1 MKIIGHIVC
10 IDIPE
15 HSGNYHIDDNGN
27 LANNNTLIDV
37 KGCLKNN
44 FKVIGTTLEIITNS
58 TSELIDHI
66 LVNHYI
72 DYMDLSKEFVNPLQ
86 SFASWRQFYGVSD
99 NSLFLTYADTNSTYK
114 SLKTLPKTAIL
125 EPECLTFLEIIDN
138 DKQKFVVNK
147 YGVPINFNGY
157 HKYDLNNFRIKS
169 GIYYALKSDDNYII
183 QNTSVDINID
193 NINPGNMRKERLY
206 NNLINNDI
214 VLLQ

>member
-1 MKIIGHIVC
+1 MKIIGHIVA

-37 KGCLKNN
+37 KGAFQKH
-44 FKVIGTTLEIITNS
+44 FKVVGTVMEVT
-58 TSELIDHI
+58 TSNLIDHI

-99 NSLFLTYADTNSTYK
+99 NSLLLTYADSNSTYK
-114 SLKTLPKTAIL
+114 WLKTLPKTAIL
-125 EPECLTFLEIIDN
+125 KPECLTFLEIIDT
-138 DKQKFVVNK
+138 DKQKFIVNK
-147 YGVPINFNGY
+147 YGVPVNFNGY
-157 HKYDLNNFRIKS
+157 HKYDLNNFKIKP
-169 GIYYALKSDDNYII
+169 GIYYALKSDDDYYII

-193 NINPGNMRKERLY
+193 NINPESMRKERLY
-206 NNLINNDI
+206 NNLINNNI
-214 VLLQ
+214 VLL

>member
-1 MKIIGHIVC
+1 MKIIGHIVA

-37 KGCLKNN
+37 KGAFKKH
-44 FKVIGTTLEIITNS
+44 FKVVGTVMEVT
-58 TSELIDHI
+58 TSNLIDHI

-99 NSLFLTYADTNSTYK
+99 NSLLLTYADSNSTYK
-114 SLKTLPKTAIL
+114 WLKTLPKTAIL
-125 EPECLTFLEIIDN
+125 KPECLAFLEIIDT
-138 DKQKFVVNK
+138 DKQKFIVNK
-147 YGVPINFNGY
+147 YGVPVNFNGY
-157 HKYDLNNFRIKS
+157 HKYDLNNFKIKP
-169 GIYYALKSDDNYII
+169 GIYYALKSDDDYYII

-193 NINPGNMRKERLY
+193 NINPESMRKERLY
-206 NNLINNDI
+206 NNLINNNI
-214 VLLQ
+214 VLL